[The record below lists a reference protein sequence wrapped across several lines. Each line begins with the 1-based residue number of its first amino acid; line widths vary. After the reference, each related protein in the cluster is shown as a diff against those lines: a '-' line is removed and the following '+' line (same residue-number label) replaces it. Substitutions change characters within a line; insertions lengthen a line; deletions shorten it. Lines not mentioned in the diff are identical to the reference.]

1 MYYVDGEI
9 LDIILL
15 EKIMN
20 EDGHSWILGYGQF
33 KIISTFD
40 SQVESFIVV
49 LTNNSFTS
57 TIQLFMLS
65 NVKIEPSEDTDLLLS
80 DFGDN
85 ICHVV
90 DIVDT
95 SSFL

>member
-1 MYYVDGEI
+1 
-9 LDIILL
+9 
-15 EKIMN
+15 
-20 EDGHSWILGYGQF
+20 
-33 KIISTFD
+33 
-40 SQVESFIVV
+40 
-49 LTNNSFTS
+49 
-57 TIQLFMLS
+57 MLS

-90 DIVDT
+90 DIFDT